1 MNLNDALIDMQ
12 TILRAEAQR
21 RRVALE
27 VRQQSPDVDIVGD
40 RIQIQQML
48 INLVLNA
55 MDAVADEPE
64 GGRMVSVSVTKTADT
79 AFLNVNDT
87 GHGIRVIISTSC
99 STPFSAPSRG
109 ASALVFRS
117 FEHSSDPWRQGAGGE
132 QAVRRSN
139 FPSRVPAGSDEVNGG
154 GSMTSKATIHV
165 VDDDEPTRTALIRLL
180 RASGFEAVGYSSAG
194 EFLINRPGD
203 GLGCLLL
210 DIHMPSPSGLDL
222 QAALRE
228 QKIPLPVVF
237 MTGHANIASC
247 LAAMKGGALDYLE
260 KPVDP
265 NVLLDSIKRALQ
277 RDQEAR
283 AARQERNELWSS
295 FKSLTPRERQ
305 VFDLVVSGK
314 LNKQIADAL
323 DIAERTVK
331 AQRAS
336 LMGKLGT
343 DSAAGLGRLA
353 ERLRTTGDVLG

>member
-1 MNLNDALIDMQ
+1 
-12 TILRAEAQR
+12 
-21 RRVALE
+21 
-27 VRQQSPDVDIVGD
+27 
-40 RIQIQQML
+40 
-48 INLVLNA
+48 
-55 MDAVADEPE
+55 
-64 GGRMVSVSVTKTADT
+64 
-79 AFLNVNDT
+79 
-87 GHGIRVIISTSC
+87 
-99 STPFSAPSRG
+99 
-109 ASALVFRS
+109 
-117 FEHSSDPWRQGAGGE
+117 
-132 QAVRRSN
+132 
-139 FPSRVPAGSDEVNGG
+139 
-154 GSMTSKATIHV
+154 MTSKATIHV

-180 RASGFEAVGYSSAG
+180 RASGFEAIGYSSAG

-210 DIHMPSPSGLDL
+210 DIHMPGPSGLDL

-228 QKIPLPVVF
+228 QEIACPVIF
-237 MTGHANIASC
+237 MTGHADVPSC
-247 LAAMKGGALDYLE
+247 VAAMKGGALDYLE
-260 KPVDP
+260 KPVDT
-265 NVLLDSIKRALQ
+265 NVLLDAIKRALQ
-277 RDQEAR
+277 RDHESR

-336 LMGKLGT
+336 LMSKLGT